1 MRKFH
6 CLGSLS
12 FPRWLTSTSSPN
24 FDRSRALGLVF
35 VGEML
40 CRTKERT
47 FFLCPSQAQ
56 VAWSRGSTHDVASAF
71 KREKIVN
78 HFSERRRVRIPRVY
92 YSCFFLPFTTKRDQ
106 TCRTTWK
113 VRQWNML
120 QAWQCKTK
128 DKRWDKEHPH
138 TNTTQTICGKNTS
151 EVAAFTKLPM
161 SFWSSEGWWPPGT
174 CSLPS
179 WNCETMQ
186 RREMEGKGTTRKN
199 SNSSGM
205 QEHPMR
211 ASPMPMWVHIDI
223 TRFFTITPYGMVGW
237 WTLFFDPLSRHRSSS
252 FFAHKCALDSM
263 LKQPKINPQ
272 DSDGWQTKECIF
284 RGALRQ
290 QMAVSQKKIRFFL

>member
-92 YSCFFLPFTTKRDQ
+92 YSCFLLPFTTKRDQ

-138 TNTTQTICGKNTS
+138 TNTTQTNCGKTLRKWPHSQNYQCPS
-151 EVAAFTKLPM
+151 EAPKA
-161 SFWSSEGWWPPGT
+161 G
-174 CSLPS
+174 
-179 WNCETMQ
+179 
-186 RREMEGKGTTRKN
+186 
-199 SNSSGM
+199 
-205 QEHPMR
+205 
-211 ASPMPMWVHIDI
+211 
-223 TRFFTITPYGMVGW
+223 
-237 WTLFFDPLSRHRSSS
+237 DPLEPVLCQAGTVKPCSDAKWRVKEPLEKIQIVRACRSIQ
-252 FFAHKCALDSM
+252 CVLVRC
-263 LKQPKINPQ
+263 PC
-272 DSDGWQTKECIF
+272 ECT
-284 RGALRQ
+284 
-290 QMAVSQKKIRFFL
+290 